1 MRLWIDAGLREL
13 VTETVMP
20 ETVIPET
27 VMPETVTVLGG
38 GGFLGS
44 AIVDRLLAEG
54 HAVRIFE
61 RPRIKP
67 YRDFSSEEDVEW
79 VEGDFGHIPD
89 MRLALQGAT
98 AVVHLVCT
106 TRPKSSNDE
115 PIYDVQSNV
124 ISTLQLLE
132 EMREMGIR
140 KILFASSGGTVY
152 GPPLSTPI
160 QEEHPTNPTTSYGIT
175 KLTIEKYL
183 LLERALHGL
192 QPVILRVA
200 NPYGERQRV
209 EYAQGVVAAFLKRAL
224 AREPIEIWGDGSV
237 VRDYLH
243 VADVAEAF
251 AAALS
256 YQGDA
261 CIFNIGSGA
270 GTSLNEL
277 ASLLSQQLGR
287 DLDVM
292 YQAARDFDVKSN
304 VLCCERA
311 GHELQWQP
319 QISMASGLKR
329 TLTWLQSQDNG

>member
-1 MRLWIDAGLREL
+1 
-13 VTETVMP
+13 MP
-20 ETVIPET
+20 ER
-27 VMPETVTVLGG
+27 VTIFGG

-44 AIVDRLLAEG
+44 AIIDRLLADG
-54 HAVRIFE
+54 HAIRVFE

-67 YRDFSSEEDVEW
+67 FRTFTQAENVEW
-79 VEGDFGHIPD
+79 IEGEFGHIPD
-89 MRLALQGAT
+89 IQIGLEAAT

-124 ISTLQLLE
+124 ISTLQLLGK
-132 EMREMGIR
+132 MREMGIR

-152 GPPLSTPI
+152 GPPLYTPI
-160 QEEHPTNPTTSYGIT
+160 NEEHPTNPTTSYGIT

-183 LLERALHGL
+183 LLEKALHGL

-251 AAALS
+251 AAALG
-256 YQGDA
+256 YQEDR

-277 ASLLSQQLGR
+277 ATILSEQLGR
-287 DLDVM
+287 DLEVI

-311 GHELQWQP
+311 RQELHWQP

-329 TLTWLQSQDNG
+329 TLTWLQTQNNS